1 MTGSRLGPTSNPLG
15 TLTNLS
21 KLIGKATK
29 ILFNNAKS
37 ISPQILKT
45 IANQRK
51 INCPRK
57 GQSRKLSWMNILR

>member
-1 MTGSRLGPTSNPLG
+1 MTGRSLGPTSNPLG
-15 TLTNLS
+15 TLNNLS

-37 ISPQILKT
+37 ISPQIRKT

-51 INCPRK
+51 INYPRK
-57 GQSRKLSWMNILR
+57 GQSRKLSWMNIRR

>member
-1 MTGSRLGPTSNPLG
+1 MTGSRLGPTSNQLG
-15 TLTNLS
+15 TLNNLS

-51 INCPRK
+51 INYPRK
-57 GQSRKLSWMNILR
+57 GQLRRLSWMNILR